1 MVGSSRSVTRGS
13 TVRPGAIALNQPIV
27 GMAATPSGKGYWLV
41 ASDGG
46 IFSFGD
52 ARFRGSTGALRLNQ
66 PIVGMAAT
74 PTGHGYWLVASDG
87 GIFSFGDAAFHG
99 STGAMALNQPIV
111 GMAATPSGNGYWL
124 VASDGGIFVITGN
137 QHCSL
142 PGPAGAWQSG
152 RPSVLHVRFPAGSQK
167 LPRRRR
173 GGADAGGVHLAPL
186 PVMTAPIT
194 VVRPAGP
201 PTSPPGRPERGPARA
216 RRPVPP
222 TAAPWWRDVAGSAA
236 VGSVVVVVAL
246 WLAHR
251 GLQDL
256 LAGAPGSALTSLGRL
271 TGLVA
276 ADLLLVQVLLMA
288 RIPWVERSY
297 GQDTLARRHRLVG
310 FTSFVL
316 MVAHVGLITAGYAA
330 ADRAGIAAEAWDF
343 VANYPGMLLATAGTG
358 LLVMVV
364 VTSVRAARRRLRYE
378 SWHLLHLYAYLGVGL
393 ALPHQVWTGTEF
405 TSSPL
410 ARAYWWTLYGAALG
424 SVVAFRIGLP
434 VAVNLR
440 HRLRVRKVVPEVPA
454 SCRCTWPG
462 GPSTGCRCGP
472 ASSSSSGS
480 STARAGPGGTPTR
493 CRPPPPRTAC
503 ASPSRTSAR
512 AAAAWPGSGPA
523 PGS

>member
-1 MVGSSRSVTRGS
+1 
-13 TVRPGAIALNQPIV
+13 
-27 GMAATPSGKGYWLV
+27 
-41 ASDGG
+41 
-46 IFSFGD
+46 
-52 ARFRGSTGALRLNQ
+52 
-66 PIVGMAAT
+66 
-74 PTGHGYWLVASDG
+74 
-87 GIFSFGDAAFHG
+87 
-99 STGAMALNQPIV
+99 
-111 GMAATPSGNGYWL
+111 
-124 VASDGGIFVITGN
+124 
-137 QHCSL
+137 
-142 PGPAGAWQSG
+142 
-152 RPSVLHVRFPAGSQK
+152 
-167 LPRRRR
+167 
-173 GGADAGGVHLAPL
+173 
-186 PVMTAPIT
+186 MTAPIT

-201 PTSPPGRPERGPARA
+201 PTSPPGRPEGGPDRA

-222 TAAPWWRDVAGSAA
+222 TVTPWWRDAAGSAA
-236 VGSVVVVVAL
+236 GGSVVVVVAL

-256 LAGAPGSALTSLGRL
+256 LAGGPGSALTSLGRL

-343 VANYPGMLLATAGTG
+343 VAHYPGMLLATAGTAM
-358 LLVMVV
+358 LVMVV
-364 VTSVRAARRRLRYE
+364 VTSVQAARRRLRYE

-410 ARAYWWTLYGAALG
+410 ARAYWWTLYAAALA

-440 HRLRVRKVVPEVPA
+440 HRLRVRQVVPEAPGVVSVYLAGRALDRLPVRAGQFFVFRFLDGPGWSRGNPYSLSAAPTRDGLRITVKNLGEGSRRLAGLRAGTRVLIEGPYGRLTGDARRARGVTLIASGIGITPLRALIDEFDDPPGAVTLIYRAGAPENFIFRNEIDRLAAARGIRVFYAAGRRVTSRCSWLPESAAHLSDAGALKDLVPGIAAQDVFVCGPDPWMEAVRRAALEAGVPA
-454 SCRCTWPG
+454 EQIHLERFDW
-462 GPSTGCRCGP
+462 
-472 ASSSSSGS
+472 
-480 STARAGPGGTPTR
+480 
-493 CRPPPPRTAC
+493 
-503 ASPSRTSAR
+503 
-512 AAAAWPGSGPA
+512 
-523 PGS
+523 